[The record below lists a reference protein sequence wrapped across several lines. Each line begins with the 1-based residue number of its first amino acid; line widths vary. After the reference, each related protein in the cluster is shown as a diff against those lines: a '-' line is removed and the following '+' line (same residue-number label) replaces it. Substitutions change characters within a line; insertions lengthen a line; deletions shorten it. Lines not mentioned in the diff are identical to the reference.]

1 MKKEKTDNKETF
13 ESAWNTTFFLE
24 NHIDHFSYP
33 HKVAT
38 MEQIAFMVYPDENK
52 NYYPCSDK
60 VYNAIMGREKSE
72 FLANKYSAIFDRI
85 LTLIDEKV
93 EDEDDKKFI
102 TELLSI
108 KYEHEAR
115 DSIII
120 PSRLEKRLLRIFLNR
135 TQITDP
141 YYEVKEERNLKV
153 SKILKSRSFQTAL
166 THVDKDRVEEIP
178 DTLPEIKRYLDY
190 IEFRRLLSI
199 SVNSELYLSDKK
211 YSKEDFLK
219 VFEQKIEGDG
229 AAQLFNFLGFKID
242 TKKRDVKKNK
252 TILWLANEAGEIM
265 VDAKI
270 INYLASIGHR
280 VIVSFTKG
288 PLFTKADIFDV
299 HDDKVLNEQ
308 FKDAFFIKEKT
319 LSKNRLVEILKKD
332 KVLFLSDGARETI
345 NLLLTSTTFARVF
358 KEVDGVVSRGVEQKR
373 VFFDSSF
380 QFTQDIFNISQGEQS
395 VKISYKPKHPSV
407 IKFSHNDLEVIAKEI
422 IDGMKQARKKKMTV
436 MFYSGIIGSIPGKI
450 DVAKKIMS
458 VFIEH
463 LKGKFADTHIINPSQ
478 YYKEGMDADDLMYMW
493 EIVQTSGYIDTW
505 RFQTYNDI
513 ADSFHLMKRKVP
525 PEWVGKDSTYSTG
538 CTKEMRIALRVQK
551 EHPEMQII
559 GPSKEMF
566 IRRSEYGVGK
576 MYDKVIDDI

>member
-1 MKKEKTDNKETF
+1 MEKEKTDKKEIF

-24 NHIDHFSYP
+24 NHLDHFSYP

-38 MEQIAFMVYPDENK
+38 LEQIAFMVYPDDSRT
-52 NYYPCSDK
+52 YYPCSDK
-60 VYNAIMGREKSE
+60 VYNAIMSREKSE
-72 FLANKYSAIFDRI
+72 FLVQKYSAIFDRI
-85 LTLIDEKV
+85 LKLIEDKV
-93 EDEDDKKFI
+93 EDENDKEFI
-102 TELLSI
+102 KELLSI
-108 KYEHEAR
+108 KYDHEAR
-115 DSIII
+115 DAIII

-135 TQITDP
+135 TQIADP
-141 YYEVKEERNLKV
+141 YYEIKEERNLKV
-153 SKILKSRSFQTAL
+153 SKILNSRSFQTAL
-166 THVDKDRVEEIP
+166 THVDKNRVEEIP
-178 DTLPEIKRYLDY
+178 DTLPDIKRYLDY

-199 SVNSELYLSDKK
+199 SVDSGLYLTKKK
-211 YSKEDFLK
+211 YSKNDFLRI
-219 VFEQKIEGDG
+219 FEQKLEGDG
-229 AAQLFNFLGFKID
+229 ASQLFNFLGFKID
-242 TKKRDVKKNK
+242 SKKREVKEKK

-299 HDDKVLNEQ
+299 HDDKVLNEP
-308 FKDAFFIKEKT
+308 FKDAFFIKDKT
-319 LSKNRLVEILKKD
+319 LSKNRLVEILKKE
-332 KVLFLSDGARETI
+332 KVLLLSDGGRETI

-358 KEVDGVVSRGVEQKR
+358 KEVDGVISRGVEQKR
-373 VFFDSSF
+373 VFFDTSF
-380 QFTQDIFNISQGEQS
+380 KFTQDIFNITQGEQS
-395 VKISYKPKHPSV
+395 VKISYKAKHPSV
-407 IKFSHNDLEVIAKEI
+407 IKFSHNDLEVLAKEI
-422 IDGMKQARKKKMTV
+422 INGMKDAQKKQMTV

-463 LKGKFADTHIINPSQ
+463 LKGKFADTHIINPSD

-493 EIVQTSGYIDTW
+493 EIVQTSGCIDIW

-513 ADSFHLMKRKVP
+513 ADTFQLMKRKVP

-538 CTKEMRIALRVQK
+538 CTKEMRIAMRVQN

-576 MYDKVIDDI
+576 MYDKIINDI